1 MQLPETIIGTAFG
14 LVTFPTLAELAARGD
29 RSGLRSTL
37 GETLRAVLALTIPA
51 ALGLFLLGRPLL
63 QLLYQRGAFDAA
75 ATEAVFIA
83 LRFYAIGLVGHA
95 CLELAARTFFA
106 QEDTITPL
114 LVATG
119 SAAVNI
125 VLGIVLM
132 GPLGHGGLALANSLA
147 VSAEVLILML
157 ILRRRLGGV
166 EGTQTL
172 QELSRVLAATAVM
185 GAVIGGVLA
194 LGRRTDAN
202 VIWTAAAG
210 GAVGV
215 VVYVAV
221 SRLLGVRELY
231 SMLAALFRR

>member
-1 MQLPETIIGTAFG
+1 
-14 LVTFPTLAELAARGD
+14 LAELAARGD

-37 GETLRAVLALTIPA
+37 GETLRAVLALTVPA
-51 ALGLFLLGRPLL
+51 ALGLMLLGRSLL
-63 QLLYQRGAFDAA
+63 QFLYQRGAFDAA
-75 ATEAVFIA
+75 ATDAVFVA
-83 LRFYAIGLVGHA
+83 LRFYALGLVGHA

-114 LVATG
+114 LIATG

-125 VLGIVLM
+125 GLGIVLM

-147 VSAEVLILML
+147 VSAEVLVLLL

-166 EGTQTL
+166 EGKQTL
-172 QELSRVLAATAVM
+172 QELSRVLVATAVM
-185 GAVIGGVLA
+185 GAVIGGVLT
-194 LGRRTDAN
+194 LGQRADAN
-202 VIWTAAAG
+202 AIWTAAAG

-215 VVYVAV
+215 AVYVAV

-231 SMLAALFRR
+231 SMLAALVRR